1 MQKMTVTVDG
11 KKVEM
16 PLGATILEA
25 ANAAGAR
32 VPTLCHDN
40 KLHPF
45 GACRVCLVEVEGTP
59 RKFTPSCTTP
69 ATDGMVVRT
78 STPSLIEARR
88 MVLELLLIKHPLDCP
103 VCDKAGE
110 CQLQDLVHEY
120 GLGQSRFDAEKGYLP
135 PDYESAIIERNI
147 SRCIL
152 CGKCVRIC
160 DEQNGVGE
168 WAFTRRGT
176 RARIST
182 DFDRPLDCE
191 FCGECTEIC
200 PVGALTTR
208 QFKYKARSW
217 NLEGT
222 TSVCNYCG
230 CGCGI
235 SYETRDGKI
244 MRVGPARNNYLC
256 TKGRFGWDAI
266 HHADRL
272 TTPKM
277 RVGGELVDCTWDEAL
292 SVIATNLKV
301 IRDKHGA
308 EKIGGLG
315 SVRTSNEDS
324 YVFQKFL
331 RTVVGTNNVDMLA
344 RLKVPKG
351 LNATFFSGEL
361 SRMAEHDVI
370 LVLDKN
376 VGEINPL
383 TGIEIV
389 RAVKKK
395 ERKLILVND
404 EFNKFNKIATVVMPA
419 STDQALEDLRAAFS
433 SPAGRSTA
441 KQIVMPLSA
450 DQAHEEPGGTISSSA
465 GSGAAQQAAE
475 ILMNAKSVAVIV
487 PAQLSGKSFAAIREL
502 GGQLKNVTYYPLVR
516 RSNFQGSLDMGV
528 VPAYYPGYRKI
539 DTESTAALVGL
550 WNAILPEKAGM
561 NAVEMINAIKTGN
574 LASLYIMGDDPAG
587 SDPGLK
593 QTLQKLE
600 FLVVQDIFMTETA
613 KLAHVVLPAASSAEK
628 AGTFTNLERRLQQL
642 NKAEEPVGESRPDW
656 EIIQDIAKRMGGPM
670 NYGSVRDILGEIRN
684 VVPQYRDLAVG
695 TCWPLEKSP
704 LAGTD
709 DDLALASDTIMKEEV
724 ITAERLLFSS
734 GMTITRSKEIGTI
747 QHIKIEV

>member
-11 KKVEM
+11 KKIEVPM
-16 PLGATILEA
+16 GATILEA
-25 ANAAGAR
+25 CNAAGSK

-45 GACRVCLVEVEGTP
+45 GACRICLVEVEGVP

-69 ATDGMVVRT
+69 ATDNMVVRT
-78 STPSLIEARR
+78 TSPALIEARR

-135 PDYESAIIERNI
+135 PDYESAVIERNI

-191 FCGECTEIC
+191 FCGECVEIC

-256 TKGRFGWDAI
+256 TKGRFGWDATR
-266 HHADRL
+266 HADRL

-315 SVRTSNEDS
+315 SVRTNNEDS

-351 LNATFFSGEL
+351 LNTTFFSGEL
-361 SRMAEHDVI
+361 GRMAEHEVI

-389 RAVKKK
+389 RAVNKK

-404 EFNKFNKIATVVMPA
+404 EFNKFNKIATVVMSM
-419 STDQALEDLRAAFS
+419 STDRAIEDLRGAF
-433 SPAGRSTA
+433 
-441 KQIVMPLSA
+441 
-450 DQAHEEPGGTISSSA
+450 SSSA
-465 GSGAAQQAAE
+465 GSDAAKQAT
-475 ILMNAKSVAVIV
+475 LLLKNAKSIAIII
-487 PAQLSGKSFAAIREL
+487 PAHLSDKELAGIREL
-502 GGQLKNVTYYPLVR
+502 GGQLKNVTHYPLVR

-539 DTESTAALVGL
+539 DAESTTALSGQ
-550 WNAILPEKAGM
+550 WNAILPEKPGM
-561 NAVEMINAIKTGN
+561 NAVEMINAIKTGT

-587 SDPGLK
+587 SDAGLK
-593 QTLQKLE
+593 QLLAKLE

-642 NKAEEPVGESRPDW
+642 NRAEEPVGESRPDW
-656 EIIQDIAKRMGGPM
+656 DIIQDIAKRMGGTM
-670 NYGSVRDILGEIRN
+670 NYGSSRDILREIRS
-684 VVPQYRDLAVG
+684 VVPMYSDLAVG
-695 TCWPLEKSP
+695 ACWAREKSP
-704 LAGTD
+704 LAGTA
-709 DDLALASDTIMKEEV
+709 DDLSLASDSIMKQEV

-734 GMTITRSKEIGTI
+734 GMTITRSHEIGTI
-747 QHIKIEV
+747 RHYKIEV

>member
-11 KKVEM
+11 KKVEVPM
-16 PLGATILEA
+16 GSTILEA
-25 ANAAGAR
+25 ANAAGSR

-40 KLHPF
+40 KLHPY
-45 GACRVCLVEVEGTP
+45 GACRICIVEVEGTP

-69 ATDGMVVRT
+69 ATDNMVVTT
-78 STPSLIEARR
+78 SSPALTEARR
-88 MVLELLLIKHPLDCP
+88 MVLELLLINHPLDCP

-120 GLGQSRFDAEKGYLP
+120 GLGKSRFDAEKGYLP
-135 PDYESAIIERNI
+135 PDYASSIVERNI

-217 NLEGT
+217 NLEAT

-256 TKGRFGWDAI
+256 VKGRFGWDSV
-266 HHADRL
+266 HAAERL

-292 SVIATNLKV
+292 SAVATNLKV
-301 IRDKHGA
+301 IREKHGSA
-308 EKIGGLG
+308 GIGGLG
-315 SVRTSNEDS
+315 SVRTTNEDS
-324 YVFQKFL
+324 FVFQKFL
-331 RTVVGTNNVDMLA
+331 RDVVGTGNVDMLA

-351 LNATFFSGEL
+351 LNTVFFSGEL
-361 SRMAEHDVI
+361 SRMQAHEVI

-389 RAVKKK
+389 RAVEKKD
-395 ERKLILVND
+395 RKLILVND
-404 EFNKFNKIATVVMPA
+404 EFNKFNKIATVVMPKSA
-419 STDQALEDLRAAFS
+419 DQALEELRTALS
-433 SPAGRSTA
+433 SPAGSEVARR
-441 KQIVMPLSA
+441 
-450 DQAHEEPGGTISSSA
+450 
-465 GSGAAQQAAE
+465 AAE
-475 ILMNAKSVAVIV
+475 LLKKAKSVAIIV
-487 PAQLSGKSFAAIREL
+487 PARISDKELAAIREL
-502 GGQLKNVTYYPLVR
+502 GGKLQNVTYYPLVR

-528 VPAYYPGYRKI
+528 TSGHLPGYQKA
-539 DTESTAALVGL
+539 EKPGL
-550 WNAILPEKAGM
+550 
-561 NAVEMINAIKTGN
+561 NAVEMMDAIKSGK
-574 LASLYIMGDDPAG
+574 LASLYIMGDDPVG
-587 SDPGLK
+587 SDPGLA
-593 QTLQKLE
+593 QVLGKLE

-613 KLAHVVLPAASSAEK
+613 KLAHVVLPAAASAEK
-628 AGTFTNLERRLQQL
+628 SGTFTNVERRLQQL
-642 NKAEEPVGESRPDW
+642 SQAEVPVGESRPDW
-656 EIIQDIAKRMGGPM
+656 EIIQDVAKRMGGSM
-670 NYGSVRDILGEIRN
+670 NYGSAGDILKEIRTA
-684 VVPQYRDLAVG
+684 VPMYGDLAAG
-695 TCWPLEKSP
+695 SCWAGEKSP

-709 DDLALASDTIMKEEV
+709 EDLSLASDSIMNQEV

-734 GMTITRSKEIGTI
+734 GTSITRSHEVGTI
-747 QHIKIEV
+747 RHYKIVV

>member
-1 MQKMTVTVDG
+1 MTVTVDG
-11 KKVEM
+11 KKIEVPM
-16 PLGATILEA
+16 GATILEA
-25 ANAAGAR
+25 CTAAGSK

-45 GACRVCLVEVEGTP
+45 GACRICLVEVEGTP

-69 ATDGMVVRT
+69 ATDNMVVKTT
-78 STPSLIEARR
+78 SPALIEARR

-110 CQLQDLVHEY
+110 CSLQDLVHEY
-120 GLGQSRFDAEKGYLP
+120 GLGPSRFDAEKGYLP

-191 FCGECTEIC
+191 FCGECVEIC

-222 TSVCNYCG
+222 PSVCNYCG
-230 CGCGI
+230 CGCGV
-235 SYETRDGKI
+235 SYESRKGKI
-244 MRVGPARNNYLC
+244 MRVGPGRSNYLC
-256 TKGRFGWDAI
+256 TKGRFGWDAV
-266 HHADRL
+266 HSAERL

-292 SVIATNLKV
+292 AVIATNLKV

-308 EKIGGLG
+308 DRIGGLG
-315 SVRTSNEDS
+315 SVRTNNEDS
-324 YVFQKFL
+324 YLFQKFL

-351 LNATFFSGEL
+351 INTSFFSGEL

-389 RAVKKK
+389 RAVNKKD
-395 ERKLILVND
+395 RKLILVND
-404 EFNKFNKIATVVMPA
+404 EFNKFNKIAALVMPVTTERA
-419 STDQALEDLRAAFS
+419 IEELAAALS
-433 SPAGRSTA
+433 SSSGSEAA
-441 KQIVMPLSA
+441 KQA
-450 DQAHEEPGGTISSSA
+450 A
-465 GSGAAQQAAE
+465 G
-475 ILMNAKSVAVIV
+475 LLKNAKNVAIIV
-487 PAQLSGKSFAAIREL
+487 PAKLSDKAFAGVREI
-502 GGQLKNVTYYPLVR
+502 GGQLKSVTYYPLVR
-516 RSNFQGSLDMGV
+516 RSNFQGALDMGI
-528 VPAYYPGYRKI
+528 VPTYFPGYRKI
-539 DTESTAALVGL
+539 DAESTTALSGQ
-550 WNAILPEKAGM
+550 WNAILPEQPGM
-561 NAVEMINAIKTGN
+561 NAVEMLGAIKSGKI
-574 LASLYIMGDDPAG
+574 AALYIMGDDPAG
-587 SDPGLK
+587 SDQSLK
-593 QTLQKLE
+593 QDLARLE
-600 FLVVQDIFMTETA
+600 FLVVQDIFLTETA
-613 KLAHVVLPAASSAEK
+613 KLAHVVLPAASVVEK
-628 AGTFTNLERRLQQL
+628 SGTFTNLERRLQQL
-642 NKAEEPVGESRPDW
+642 SKAEDPVGESRPDW
-656 EIIQDIAKRMGGPM
+656 QIIQDLAKRMGGSM
-670 NYGSVRDILGEIRN
+670 NYGSSADILREIRA
-684 VVPQYRDLAVG
+684 VVPMYSGLATG
-695 TCWPLEKSP
+695 SCWAREKSP
-704 LAGTD
+704 LAASA
-709 DDLALASDTIMKEEV
+709 DDLSLASDSIMKNEV

-734 GMTITRSKEIGTI
+734 GMTITRSHEIGTI
-747 QHIKIEV
+747 RHYKIEV

>member
-1 MQKMTVTVDG
+1 MQKITVTVDG

-16 PLGATILEA
+16 PMGATILEA
-25 ANAAGAR
+25 ANAAGSR

-45 GACRVCLVEVEGTP
+45 GACRVCLVEVDGTP

-69 ATDGMVVRT
+69 ATDNMVVRT
-78 STPSLIEARR
+78 ASPALTEARR

-120 GLGQSRFDAEKGYLP
+120 GLGPSRFDAEKGYLP
-135 PDYESAIIERNI
+135 PDLESSIVERNI

-222 TSVCNYCG
+222 SSVCNYCG
-230 CGCGI
+230 CGCGV
-235 SYETRDGKI
+235 SYEAREGKI

-256 TKGRFGWDAI
+256 AKGRFGWDAV
-266 HHADRL
+266 HHAERL

-277 RVGGELVDCTWDEAL
+277 RVDGELVDCTWDEAL
-292 SVIATNLKV
+292 SFVTTNLKV

-308 EKIGGLG
+308 GKIGGLG
-315 SVRTSNEDS
+315 SVRTNNEDS

-331 RTVVGTNNVDMLA
+331 RDVVGTGNVDMLA
-344 RLKVPKG
+344 RLKAPKG
-351 LNATFFSGEL
+351 LNTTFFSGEL
-361 SRMAEHDVI
+361 SRMADHDVI

-389 RAVKKK
+389 RAVNKKD
-395 ERKLILVND
+395 RKLILVND
-404 EFNKFNKIATVVMPA
+404 EFNKFNKIATVVMPMGA
-419 STDQALEDLRAAFS
+419 PEALAELRGALS
-433 SPAGRSTA
+433 SSSGSDAA
-441 KQIVMPLSA
+441 KQA
-450 DQAHEEPGGTISSSA
+450 A
-465 GSGAAQQAAE
+465 GLLKTAA
-475 ILMNAKSVAVIV
+475 SVAIIV
-487 PAQLSGKSFAAIREL
+487 PARLSDKEFADIREL
-502 GGQLKNVTYYPLVR
+502 GAGLKNVTWYPLVR
-516 RSNFQGSLDMGV
+516 RSNFQGSLDMGMV
-528 VPAYYPGYRKI
+528 SGYLPGYRK
-539 DTESTAALVGL
+539 A
-550 WNAILPEKAGM
+550 EKAGM
-561 NAVEMINAIKTGN
+561 NAVEMMDALTTGK
-574 LASLYIMGDDPAG
+574 LAALYIMGDDPAG

-593 QTLQKLE
+593 QVLGKAE

-613 KLAHVVLPAASSAEK
+613 KLAHVVLPAASSSEK
-628 AGTFTNLERRLQQL
+628 SGTFTNLERRLQQL

-656 EIIQDIAKRMGGPM
+656 EIIQDLARRMGGPM
-670 NYGSVRDILGEIRN
+670 NYGSVRDILKEIRS
-684 VVPQYRDLAVG
+684 VVPMYADLAVG
-695 TCWPLEKSP
+695 ACWAREKSP
-704 LAGTD
+704 LAGAA
-709 DDLALASDTIMKEEV
+709 DDLSLASDTIMKQEV
-724 ITAERLLFSS
+724 ITGERLLFSS
-734 GMTITRSKEIGTI
+734 GTSITRSHEISTI
-747 QHIKIEV
+747 KHYKIEV

>member
-11 KKVEM
+11 KKVEV
-16 PLGATILEA
+16 PLGATILDA
-25 ANAAGAR
+25 AKAAGSR

-69 ATDGMVVRT
+69 ATDNMVVKT
-78 STPSLIEARR
+78 STPALIEARR

-217 NLEGT
+217 NLEAT

-256 TKGRFGWDAI
+256 TKGRFGWDAV
-266 HHADRL
+266 HHTDRL

-277 RVGGELVDCTWDEAL
+277 RVGGELVDCTWEEAL
-292 SVIATNLKV
+292 SIIATNLKV

-315 SVRTSNEDS
+315 SVRTTNEDS
-324 YVFQKFL
+324 YLFQKFL
-331 RTVVGTNNVDMLA
+331 RSVVGTNNVDMLA

-351 LNATFFSGEL
+351 LNTTFFSGEL

-389 RAVKKK
+389 RAVNKKD
-395 ERKLILVND
+395 RKVVLVND
-404 EFNKFNKIATVVMPA
+404 EFNKFNKIATVVIPT
-419 STDQALEDLRAAFS
+419 STDRALEELRAVF
-433 SPAGRSTA
+433 
-441 KQIVMPLSA
+441 
-450 DQAHEEPGGTISSSA
+450 SSSA
-465 GSGAAQQAAE
+465 GSEVAQQAVE
-475 ILMNAKSVAVIV
+475 LLKNAKSVAVIV
-487 PAQLSGKSFAAIREL
+487 PARLSDKELADIREL

-528 VPAYYPGYRKI
+528 VPTYYPGYRKI

-550 WNAILPEKAGM
+550 WNAILPEKPGM
-561 NAVEMINAIKTGN
+561 NAVEMINAIKTGK
-574 LASLYIMGDDPAG
+574 LASLYIMGDDPVG
-587 SDPGLK
+587 SDQNLK
-593 QTLQKLE
+593 AAFEKLE

-628 AGTFTNLERRLQQL
+628 TGTFTNLERRLQQL
-642 NKAEEPVGESRPDW
+642 NRAEEPVGESRPDW
-656 EIIQDIAKRMGGPM
+656 EIIQDITKRMGGSM
-670 NYGSVRDILGEIRN
+670 NYASVRDILKEIRS
-684 VVPQYRDLAVG
+684 VVPMYSDLALG
-695 TCWPLEKSP
+695 ACWAREKSP
-704 LAGTD
+704 LASSV
-709 DDLALASDTIMKEEV
+709 DDLSLTSDSIMKQEV

>member
-1 MQKMTVTVDG
+1 MQKITVTVDG
-11 KKVEM
+11 KKIEVPM
-16 PLGATILEA
+16 GATILEA
-25 ANAAGAR
+25 CNAAGSR

-45 GACRVCLVEVEGTP
+45 GACRICLVEVEGTP

-69 ATDGMVVRT
+69 ATDNMVVKT
-78 STPSLIEARR
+78 ISPALIDARR

-120 GLGQSRFDAEKGYLP
+120 GLGPSRFDAEKGYLP

-191 FCGECTEIC
+191 FCGECVEIC

-222 TSVCNYCG
+222 PSVCNYCG
-230 CGCGI
+230 CGCAV
-235 SYETRDGKI
+235 SYESRDGRI

-256 TKGRFGWDAI
+256 TKGRFGWDAV
-266 HHADRL
+266 HSGERL

-277 RVGGELVDCTWDEAL
+277 RVGGQLVDCTWEEAL
-292 SVIATNLKV
+292 AVIATNLKV
-301 IRDKHGA
+301 IKDKHGA
-308 EKIGGLG
+308 DKIGGLG
-315 SVRTSNEDS
+315 SVRTTNEDS

-331 RTVVGTNNVDMLA
+331 RTVVGTGNVDMLA

-351 LNATFFSGEL
+351 LNTTFFSGEL
-361 SRMAEHDVI
+361 GRMAEHDVI

-389 RAVKKK
+389 RAVNKK

-404 EFNKFNKIATVVMPA
+404 EFNKFNKIASVVIA
-419 STDQALEDLRAAFS
+419 TSTNQALGDLLETF
-433 SPAGRSTA
+433 T
-441 KQIVMPLSA
+441 SA
-450 DQAHEEPGGTISSSA
+450 A
-465 GSGAAQQAAE
+465 GSEAVRKAVG
-475 ILMNAKSVAVIV
+475 LLKNAKSIAIIV
-487 PAQLSGKSFAAIREL
+487 PAWLSDESLAALRAL
-502 GGQLKNVTYYPLVR
+502 SGQLKNVTYYPLVR
-516 RSNFQGSLDMGV
+516 RSNFQGALDMGV
-528 VPAYYPGYRKI
+528 IPGY
-539 DTESTAALVGL
+539 
-550 WNAILPEKAGM
+550 LPGYQKADKRGM
-561 NAVEMINAIKTGN
+561 NAVEMIDAVKAGK

-587 SDPGLK
+587 SDAGLK
-593 QTLQKLE
+593 QVLQKVE
-600 FLVVQDIFMTETA
+600 FLVVQDIFLTETA
-613 KLAHVVLPAASSAEK
+613 KLAHVVLPAASATEK
-628 AGTFTNLERRLQQL
+628 SGTFTNLERRLQQL
-642 NKAEEPVGESRPDW
+642 NKVEEPLGESRLDW
-656 EIIQDIAKRMGGPM
+656 EIIQDIANRMGGSM
-670 NYGSVRDILGEIRN
+670 SYGSTSDILKEIRAT
-684 VVPQYRDLAVG
+684 VPQYGDLSIGA
-695 TCWPLEKSP
+695 CWQREESP
-704 LAGTD
+704 LAGSAE
-709 DDLALASDTIMKEEV
+709 DLSLVSDSIMRQEV

-734 GMTITRSKEIGTI
+734 GVSITRSHEIGTI
-747 QHIKIEV
+747 RHYKFEA

>member
-1 MQKMTVTVDG
+1 MQKITVTVDG
-11 KKVEM
+11 KKVEVVM
-16 PLGATILEA
+16 GATILDA
-25 ANAAGAR
+25 AKAAGSR

-69 ATDGMVVRT
+69 ATDGMVVKTT
-78 STPSLIEARR
+78 SPALIEARR

-120 GLGQSRFDAEKGYLP
+120 GLGQSRFDPEKGYLP
-135 PDYESAIIERNI
+135 PDYESSIIERNI

-160 DEQNGVGE
+160 DEQNAVGE

-217 NLEGT
+217 NLEAKK
-222 TSVCNYCG
+222 SVCNYCG
-230 CGCGI
+230 CGCAI

-244 MRVGPARNNYLC
+244 MRVGPARENYLC
-256 TKGRFGWDAI
+256 TKGRFGWDAV
-266 HHADRL
+266 HHGDRL

-277 RVGGELVDCTWDEAL
+277 RVGGELVDCTWEEAL
-292 SVIATNLKV
+292 SVVATNLKV
-301 IRDKHGA
+301 IKNKRGA
-308 EKIGGLG
+308 ESIGGLG
-315 SVRTSNEDS
+315 SVRTANEDS
-324 YVFQKFL
+324 YVFQKFM
-331 RTVVGTNNVDMLA
+331 RTVVETNNVDMLA

-351 LNATFFSGEL
+351 IDAAFFSGEL
-361 SRMAEHDVI
+361 SKMGEHEVI
-370 LVLDKN
+370 LVLDAN

-389 RAVKKK
+389 RAVNRKD
-395 ERKLILVND
+395 RKLILVND
-404 EFNKFNKIATVVMPA
+404 GFNKFNKIATVVLPQKQDA
-419 STDQALEDLRAAFS
+419 ALEGLL
-433 SPAGRSTA
+433 PAVA
-441 KQIVMPLSA
+441 SA
-450 DQAHEEPGGTISSSA
+450 QGSA
-465 GSGAAQQAAE
+465 EVKQAAE
-475 ILMNAKSVAVIV
+475 LLKSARSVAIIV
-487 PAQLSGKSFAAIREL
+487 PSLLSDKEYKQIKEL
-502 GGQLKNVTYYPLVR
+502 ARLLKNVSYYPLVR

-528 VPAYYPGYRKI
+528 ASDYFPGYRKVSA
-539 DTESTAALVGL
+539 DTTASLAAA
-550 WNAILPEKAGM
+550 WNAILPEAPGM
-561 NAVEMINAIKTGN
+561 YAVEMISGIKSGKV
-574 LASLYIMGDDPAG
+574 AALYIMGDDPAG
-587 SDPGLK
+587 SDPNLR
-593 QTLQKLE
+593 QTLEKLE
-600 FLVVQDIFMTETA
+600 FLVVQDIFLTETA

-628 AGTFTNLERRLQQL
+628 DGTFTNLERRLQQL
-642 NKAEEPVGESRPDW
+642 MKAEEPVGESKPDW
-656 EIIQDIAKRMGGPM
+656 EIVQEIAKKKGGSLH
-670 NYGSVRDILGEIRN
+670 YASARDIIQEIKS
-684 VVPQYRDLAVG
+684 VVPLYADLAVG
-695 TCWPLEKSP
+695 ACWAGEKSP
-704 LAGTD
+704 LADTD
-709 DDLALASDTIMKEEV
+709 ADLSLASDSIMKQEV

-747 QHIKIEV
+747 RHIKIEV